1 MTLEVFACEE
11 GAALVEEA
19 AARFSVEARRI
30 GRVERAGGRRELIIA
45 GPEGTLAWERGL
57 P

>member
-1 MTLEVFACEE
+1 FACEE